1 MQRKIQNS
9 GGCGESSGSFVTG
22 IGIFACGNS
31 MWQEG
36 GPDSPQNTDCCG
48 REREMKISELFGN
61 LTFNEKV
68 MREKLSFEVL
78 QRFHA
83 TIERGEPMTR
93 DVAECIAHALKEWAL
108 ENNATHY
115 THWFQPLTGQT
126 AEKHDAFL
134 QFHGDGVPIERFF
147 ASELM
152 QGEPDASSFPSGG
165 TRTTFEA
172 RGYTAWDPKSPC
184 FIIEGD
190 LANTLCIPSVF
201 FSYNGDS
208 LDKKSTLIRS
218 TMVLDEAAKELLGV
232 MGYPVPQR
240 VVVTAGAEQEYYLI
254 DREVYRKRED
264 LMLTGRTLVGA
275 QPIRGQ
281 KLSDHYFGSILPD
294 VKAFMEDVELALYR
308 LGVPC
313 KTRHNEVAPSQYEI
327 APVFEEVNI
336 AADHNQLMMMML
348 KQKAAARGFA
358 LLLHEK
364 PFQGLNGSGKHNNWS
379 MADEAGINYF
389 SPGKNREEFLRFLC
403 FLVSFINAVHQHGV
417 FIRASVA
424 TASNDFRLGGHEAP
438 PSIISVFVGSALEQV
453 LNDLKCGNFTELN
466 ALETVQAGLKYVP
479 QIEKDNTDRN
489 RTSPIAFTGNK
500 FEFRAVGSA
509 QPLGFP
515 NTVLNTAMAESM
527 KEMSEMIR
535 REVSGGKNH
544 EEAILAALSA
554 MLNNCDRVVFNG
566 NCYSRGWQEEAV
578 KRGLPNL
585 KATPEALRAAFCDEK
600 ERSFLLSANVLN
612 RTELDARYEIKVEEY
627 AKRVEIEARTL
638 QKLIR
643 KDIRPALVM
652 QLRDLDELAWGVRTR
667 YRELSG
673 QLERDSGRLA
683 GELEGLRG
691 IEGSEQQA
699 QFCFGSILPLMGK
712 IRESVD
718 FLEEETDRRLWRL
731 PDYDQLLS
739 RR

>member
-1 MQRKIQNS
+1 
-9 GGCGESSGSFVTG
+9 
-22 IGIFACGNS
+22 
-31 MWQEG
+31 
-36 GPDSPQNTDCCG
+36 
-48 REREMKISELFGN
+48 MKISELFGN

-68 MREKLSFEVL
+68 MREKLSFEVFR
-78 QRFHA
+78 RFKA
-83 TIERGEPMTR
+83 TIEQGEPMTR

-134 QFHGDGVPIERFF
+134 QFHDGGTPIERFY
-147 ASELM
+147 ATELM

-184 FIIEGD
+184 FIIAGEMT
-190 LANTLCIPSVF
+190 NTLCIPSVF

-232 MGYPVPQR
+232 MGYPIPQR
-240 VVVTAGAEQEYYLI
+240 IHVTAGAEQEYYLI
-254 DREVYRKRED
+254 NREIYRQRED

-275 QPIRGQ
+275 PPIRGQ

-294 VKAFMEDVELALYR
+294 VKAFMEDVELELYR

-348 KQKAAARGFA
+348 KQKAADRGFA

-379 MADEAGINYF
+379 MSDESGTNYF

-403 FLVSFINAVHQHGV
+403 FLVAFINAIHRHEV

-424 TASNDFRLGGHEAP
+424 SASNDHRLGGHEAP
-438 PSIISVFVGSALEQV
+438 PSIVSVFVGSALEQV
-453 LNDLKCGNFTELN
+453 LTNLKNGNFTELTGM
-466 ALETVQAGLKYVP
+466 EMIQAGLKYVP

-489 RTSPIAFTGNK
+489 RTSPVAFTGNK
-500 FEFRAVGSA
+500 FEFRAVGSG

-527 KEMSEMIR
+527 RSLARMIR
-535 REVSGGKNH
+535 SEVSAGRGQ
-544 EEAILAALSA
+544 EESTLAALSA
-554 MLNNCDRVVFNG
+554 MLEQCDRVVFNG
-566 NCYSRGWQEEAV
+566 NCYSREWKEEAE
-578 KRGLPNL
+578 KRGLSNL
-585 KATPEALRAAFCDEK
+585 CATPEALRAAFGSES
-600 ERSFLLSANVLN
+600 EAAFLLEEGVLN
-612 RTELDARYEIKVEEY
+612 QTELGARYEIKVEEY
-627 AKRVEIEARTL
+627 AQRVEIESRTL
-638 QKLIR
+638 LKLIR
-643 KDIRPALVM
+643 KDIRPALVQQM
-652 QLRDLDELAWGVRTR
+652 KDLDYLDWGIRTH
-667 YRELSG
+667 YREAVG
-673 QLERDSGRLA
+673 QLERDSARLV
-683 GELEGLRG
+683 GELEGLREV
-691 IEGSEQQA
+691 EGSEKQA
-699 QFCFGSILPLMGK
+699 QFCYGSILPLMEK
-712 IRESVD
+712 IRDSVD
-718 FLEEETDRRLWRL
+718 FLEEETDRHLWRL

-739 RR
+739 HR

>member
-1 MQRKIQNS
+1 
-9 GGCGESSGSFVTG
+9 
-22 IGIFACGNS
+22 
-31 MWQEG
+31 
-36 GPDSPQNTDCCG
+36 
-48 REREMKISELFGN
+48 MKISELFGN

-68 MREKLSFEVL
+68 MREKLSFEVFR
-78 QRFHA
+78 RFKA
-83 TIERGEPMTR
+83 TIEQGEPMTR

-134 QFHGDGVPIERFF
+134 QFHDGGSPIERFY

-190 LANTLCIPSVF
+190 ATNTLCIPSVF

-208 LDKKSTLIRS
+208 LDKKSTLIRA
-218 TMVLDEAAKELLGV
+218 TMVLDEAAKELLAV
-232 MGYPVPQR
+232 MGYPIPQR
-240 VVVTAGAEQEYYLI
+240 VHVTAGAEQEYYLV
-254 DREVYRKRED
+254 DREIYRQRED

-275 QPIRGQ
+275 PPIRGQ

-348 KQKAAARGFA
+348 KQKAADRGFA

-379 MADEAGINYF
+379 LADETGTNYF
-389 SPGKNREEFLRFLC
+389 SPGRNREEFLRFLC
-403 FLVSFINAVHQHGV
+403 FLVAFVNAVHSHEV

-424 TASNDFRLGGHEAP
+424 SASNDHRLGGNEAP
-438 PSIISVFVGSALEQV
+438 PSIISVFVGTALEQV
-453 LNDLKCGNFTELN
+453 LTELKDGNFTELSG
-466 ALETVQAGLKYVP
+466 LEMIQAGLQYVP

-489 RTSPIAFTGNK
+489 RTSPVAFTGNK
-500 FEFRAVGSA
+500 FEFRALGSG

-515 NTVLNTAMAESM
+515 NTILNAAVAESLH
-527 KEMSEMIR
+527 SLAEMIR
-535 REVSGGKNH
+535 KEENAGKPH
-544 EEAILAALSA
+544 EEAILAALSD
-554 MLNNCDRVVFNG
+554 MLNQCGRVIFNG
-566 NCYSRGWQEEAV
+566 NCYSREWEEEAE
-578 KRGLPNL
+578 KRGLSNFR
-585 KATPEALRAAFCDEK
+585 ATPEALRAAFGNEK
-600 ERSFLLSANVLN
+600 ETAFLLSAGILN
-612 RTELDARYEIKVEEY
+612 STELNARYEIKVDEY

-638 QKLIR
+638 LKLIR
-643 KDIRPALVM
+643 KDIRPALVQQM
-652 QLRDLDELAWGVRTR
+652 KDLDYLDWGIRTR
-667 YRELSG
+667 YRELSEK
-673 QLERDSGRLA
+673 LERDSVRLV

-691 IEGSEQQA
+691 MDGSEKQA
-699 QFCFGSILPLMGK
+699 QFCFGSILPLMEK
-712 IRESVD
+712 IRESAD
-718 FLEEETDRRLWRL
+718 FLEEETDRQLWRL
-731 PDYDQLLS
+731 PDYDRILS

>member
-1 MQRKIQNS
+1 
-9 GGCGESSGSFVTG
+9 
-22 IGIFACGNS
+22 
-31 MWQEG
+31 
-36 GPDSPQNTDCCG
+36 
-48 REREMKISELFGN
+48 MKISEIFGN
-61 LTFNEKV
+61 LTFNDRV
-68 MREKLSFEVL
+68 MREKLSFEVFR
-78 QRFHA
+78 RFRA
-83 TIERGEPMTR
+83 TIEQGEPMTR

-115 THWFQPLTGQT
+115 THWFHPLTGQT

-134 QFHGDGVPIERFF
+134 QFHGDGEPIERFF

-218 TMVLDEAAKELLGV
+218 AMVLEEAAKELLGV
-232 MGYPVPQR
+232 MDYSVPER
-240 VVVTAGAEQEYYLI
+240 IFVTAGAEQEYYLI
-254 DREVYRKRED
+254 SRENYRQRED
-264 LMLTGRTLVGA
+264 LALTGRTLIGA
-275 QPIRGQ
+275 SPIRGQ

-313 KTRHNEVAPSQYEI
+313 KTRHNEVAPGQYEI

-348 KQKAAARGFA
+348 KQKAAARGFT

-379 MADEAGINYF
+379 MADNAGTNYF
-389 SPGKNREEFLRFLC
+389 SPGRNREEFLRFLC
-403 FLVSFINAVHQHGV
+403 FLVAFINAVHRHEV

-424 TASNDFRLGGHEAP
+424 TASNDHRLGGHEAP

-453 LNDLKCGNFTELN
+453 LADLKNGNFTELN
-466 ALETVQAGLKYVP
+466 GLEVIQAGLKYVP

-489 RTSPIAFTGNK
+489 RTSPVAFTGNK

-515 NTVLNTAMAESM
+515 NTILNTAMAESLR
-527 KEMSEMIR
+527 ELAGIIR
-535 REVSGGKNH
+535 KKSNGKQNREKS
-544 EEAILAALSA
+544 ILAALST
-554 MLNNCDRVVFNG
+554 LLQKCDRVVFNG
-566 NCYSRGWQEEAV
+566 NCYSREWKMEAE
-578 KRGLPNL
+578 KRGLSNL
-585 KATPEALRAAFCDEK
+585 KATPEALRAAFKNEK
-600 ERSFLLSANVLN
+600 ETAFLLETGVLN
-612 RTELDARYEIKVEEY
+612 RTELNARYEIKVEEY

-638 QKLIR
+638 LKLIR
-643 KDIRPALVM
+643 KDVRPALAA
-652 QLRDLDELAWGVRTR
+652 QLKELEFLNWGIRTR
-667 YRELSG
+667 YREAAE
-673 QLERDSGRLA
+673 QLERDSSSLA
-683 GELEGLRG
+683 GELDGLQEVDG
-691 IEGSEQQA
+691 NEKQA
-699 QFCFGSILPLMGK
+699 QFCYGSILPLMGK
-712 IRESVD
+712 VRESSD

-731 PDYDQLLS
+731 PDYDQMLS

>member
-1 MQRKIQNS
+1 
-9 GGCGESSGSFVTG
+9 
-22 IGIFACGNS
+22 
-31 MWQEG
+31 
-36 GPDSPQNTDCCG
+36 
-48 REREMKISELFGN
+48 MKLSELFGN

-68 MREKLSFEVL
+68 MREKLSFEVF
-78 QRFHA
+78 QRFRA
-83 TIERGEPMTR
+83 TIERGEPMTLN
-93 DVAECIAHALKEWAL
+93 VAECIAHALKEWAL

-134 QFHGDGVPIERFF
+134 QFHDGGSPIERFY

-172 RGYTAWDPKSPC
+172 RGYTAWDPQSPC
-184 FIIEGD
+184 FIIEGEM
-190 LANTLCIPSVF
+190 ANTLCIPSVF

-218 TMVLDEAAKELLGV
+218 TMVLDEAAKGLLGV
-232 MGYPVPQR
+232 MNYPVPQR
-240 VVVTAGAEQEYYLI
+240 VHVTAGAEQEYYLI
-254 DREVYRKRED
+254 SRDVYRQRED
-264 LMLTGRTLVGA
+264 LVLTGRTLLGA
-275 QPIRGQ
+275 PPIRGQ

-294 VKAFMEDVELALYR
+294 VKAFMEDVELELYR

-313 KTRHNEVAPSQYEI
+313 KTRHNEVAPSQYEM

-379 MADEAGINYF
+379 MADETGVNYF

-403 FLVSFINAVHQHGV
+403 FLVAFINAVHRHGV

-424 TASNDFRLGGHEAP
+424 SAANDHRLGGDEAP

-453 LNDLKCGNFTELN
+453 LTDMKGGNFTELTG
-466 ALETVQAGLKYVP
+466 LEMIQAGLKYVP

-489 RTSPIAFTGNK
+489 RTAPIAFTGNK

-515 NTVLNTAMAESM
+515 NTVLNTAMAESIQ
-527 KEMSEMIR
+527 SLTEMIR
-535 REVSGGKNH
+535 VEISSGKNR
-544 EEAILAALSA
+544 EDAILAALSA
-554 MLNNCDRVVFNG
+554 LLNQCDRVVFNG
-566 NCYSRGWQEEAV
+566 NCYSREWEQEAE
-578 KRGLPNL
+578 KRGLSNL
-585 KATPEALRAAFCDEK
+585 QATPEALRAAFGDEA
-600 ERSFLLSANVLN
+600 ETEFLLSAGVLN
-612 RTELDARYEIKVEEY
+612 RTELNARYEIKVGEY
-627 AKRVEIEARTL
+627 AQRVEIEARTL
-638 QKLIR
+638 LKLIR
-643 KDIRPALVM
+643 KDIRPALGM
-652 QLRDLDELAWGVRTR
+652 QLKELDYLEWGVRTR
-667 YRELSG
+667 YREAVG
-673 QLERDSGRLA
+673 QLERDSVRLA
-683 GELEGLRG
+683 GELEGLRAM
-691 IEGSEQQA
+691 EGNGTQA
-699 QFCFGSILPLMGK
+699 QFCYGSILPLMGK
-712 IRESVD
+712 IRQSVD

-731 PDYDQLLS
+731 PDYDELLS